1 MSESGKR
8 VLASPAGRI
17 LGSVFVLGLGDLMNL
32 NLVIFWRNSN
42 ISFLGPT
49 EPSVPDR
56 LLRLFGEHL
65 IILHFGHVP
74 SLLLLFLASSTPRP
88 KCPPPTGS
96 SPPSTTSA
104 SAQLRMLYRSFTA
117 SPETPSLSYPVDS
130 IPTSAGKFAPET
142 STSGRTAAPLPPK
155 PQASTWSGG
164 AFMPS

>member
-74 SLLLLFLASSTPRP
+74 SLLLLFPDATLRLSRPMNTITGESQPLAAIHR
-88 KCPPPTGS
+88 
-96 SPPSTTSA
+96 
-104 SAQLRMLYRSFTA
+104 R
-117 SPETPSLSYPVDS
+117 
-130 IPTSAGKFAPET
+130 
-142 STSGRTAAPLPPK
+142 
-155 PQASTWSGG
+155 
-164 AFMPS
+164 